1 MQRKG
6 EKMLN
11 ATYNELRKNVYPLT
25 INITSNGKL
34 EKMGRYD
41 RSVCVIDPDSKPPT
55 GNRGERFALFEL
67 VHLNRRVSNSE
78 ANKALGKLGYYPADI
93 YALLTFGMHY
103 PYVPSIFPIAG
114 IAYSLKVYYR
124 HTRPREFEMVGLP
137 FLIGDGKDRVFD
149 FKIED
154 GEWSEMTR
162 FLVTRDRAMKTGGL
176 MKFWKWW

>member
-93 YALLTFGMHY
+93 YALLTFGLDH
-103 PYVPSIFPIAG
+103 PYVQLLFNVTG
-114 IAYSLKVYYR
+114 IGYSLKVRNR
-124 HTRPREFEMVGLP
+124 HSTRSKQHEKWHCPYLWTPERTVY
-137 FLIGDGKDRVFD
+137 
-149 FKIED
+149 
-154 GEWSEMTR
+154 WNS
-162 FLVTRDRAMKTGGL
+162 RAKT
-176 MKFWKWW
+176 